1 MLIPVLPIYLRE
13 IGLSYQTLTAV
24 LAAAGLGGLIG
35 QVPMGAVIARVGER
49 RVLIVAPL
57 LLAAS
62 TALLGVTSVALA
74 LASFRIA
81 AGLGN
86 AGWSLA
92 YGAFIS
98 TSVAADVR
106 GRASSTFGGVQRIA
120 WLVGPIAGGFV
131 AARFGFDTA
140 FAVTGLVMATGIVP
154 LLSSQVK
161 EIMPVPEPR
170 EDHPPLRD
178 IYRRNRGPLVAA
190 GAVSIFVAAARE
202 GRVVVIPLLGAALGL
217 DLADVGIL
225 VAVGA
230 ASDMLLFPLAGWLM
244 DRFTRL
250 AASVPA
256 LTLLAIG
263 LFVAAAATSPAIL
276 VLGAAIA
283 GLGNGIGAGIMLTL
297 GADIAPPADA
307 SRFLSLLGL
316 AREAGW
322 VMGPLAVGFVA
333 DRAGLAA
340 GAVVVS
346 FFALVAVALLVGVL
360 GDTRQAQ
367 SWIAPS

>member
-1 MLIPVLPIYLRE
+1 M
-13 IGLSYQTLTAV
+13 

-49 RVLIVAPL
+49 RVLIVASL

-263 LFVAAAATSPAIL
+263 LFVAAAATSPRDPGIGRSDRWTRQRHRGRHHADPWRRHRPSGGCQPFP
-276 VLGAAIA
+276 VAARVGPRGRVGDGAARGRFRGQIERA
-283 GLGNGIGAGIMLTL
+283 LPRELWSSVS
-297 GADIAPPADA
+297 
-307 SRFLSLLGL
+307 SRS
-316 AREAGW
+316 
-322 VMGPLAVGFVA
+322 
-333 DRAGLAA
+333 
-340 GAVVVS
+340 S
-346 FFALVAVALLVGVL
+346 
-360 GDTRQAQ
+360 Q
-367 SWIAPS
+367 